1 MITDDPTLAAE
12 PSPRPAAHHRPA
24 APATGLGPRVWVAYI
39 ATAAVAALLYF
50 LLPKSLPTKI
60 VLYNGVGLSAVV
72 ALGVAIRRNRPE
84 NARAWTLIMAG
95 ATSFLTADIVYY
107 VLEAVS
113 ETTPFPSPADLFY
126 LGMYPLVISGL
137 VSLLRRDAPRR
148 DWAGLID
155 AGVVAV
161 ATFGVLGVLVMDT
174 YIEDPTLAFGGRL
187 ISLAYPVMD
196 VALIAVAAR
205 LSAVVHLRHPSYAL
219 LTGGL
224 VSLLVADAIY
234 GILNSAGMF
243 ETGGVADAF
252 WMGFYVLIGA
262 AALHPAS
269 GRTVPRREM
278 NRGHLSATRLVV
290 LCLVVVTM
298 PVIDLI
304 WGKPV
309 DKWLTTT
316 ASVVMFLLVLARL
329 MGLMRI
335 VQDKER
341 QARRDALHD
350 PLTGLANRVLF
361 NERIAELGNSAPERI
376 AAVLFIDLDDF
387 KLVNDSLGHQAGD
400 ELLGIAA
407 GRLLECVR
415 PEDVV
420 ARLSGDEFA
429 VLLVSAVDRQDAVTV
444 ARRIQ
449 EALASPFSLSS
460 RDVTISASVGVTV
473 EQRGEIVEPELL
485 LRAADAAMY
494 HAKSQGKGRF
504 EFFEP
509 AMYLETEDKL
519 ALKNDLQSA
528 LQRGEFEVF
537 YQPIVRMTDRRIT
550 AVEALLRWH
559 HPERGLVPPDRFIPL
574 AEQNGLIVPIGR
586 WVLRESC
593 EQIARWR
600 RLDPARAPQRV
611 CVNLS
616 ARQLSDP
623 NLFAD
628 VADAL
633 ADSGIEAS
641 ALTLELTESMLIEDT
656 VRGTKVLERLKA
668 MNVRIAIDDFGTGY
682 SSLSYLSR
690 FAVDTIKID
699 RSFVQEVEDAGISSA
714 LVKTIIELARTIGV
728 DVVAEGIETEA
739 QYEVLEA
746 LHCTSGQGYH
756 FARPMGAAA
765 AAELIIERNAA
776 IDAEA
781 PAVAAAAAPA
791 PSSEPSEPSEP
802 SAPGGPA
809 ERASRGRSAARA
821 TAAAKRSAP
830 AVELHRGLHALRGA
844 GGALAPLLRDLGA
857 PVAARPPW
865 LLAWSSA
872 RTDWEP
878 LTFLVRRSARARIE
892 AAALLA
898 QRDGEVTS
906 LVALGDGPIAVAP
919 LFARSTAGART
930 LAAGV
935 AEHLDGLDGPW
946 ELRIGQLPAHSPL
959 TGALVDAVSGAELLA
974 VEPVPS
980 LVFGPD
986 RSLAPMLSSNMSRQL
1001 RRARHRLDADGRTM
1015 LLDTLA
1021 GERSVR
1027 AILPVLR
1034 TIHLERDHAA
1044 GRSSDLDDHS
1054 LRRFWE
1060 EVVLAHAGTGELEV
1074 TTLAIDDD
1082 IAAYVIGFVDA
1093 AAYRVFDGHFD
1104 SRFARYSPGR
1114 LVEATVIERAMARP
1128 ELTELDWM
1136 AGVAAEKLLAA
1147 NALVDRVELI
1157 ARSPRLPADADAD
1170 ADAGAEASDLAV
1182 QQAG

>member
-1 MITDDPTLAAE
+1 M
-12 PSPRPAAHHRPA
+12 
-24 APATGLGPRVWVAYI
+24 AYI

-113 ETTPFPSPADLFY
+113 ETTRSLARRPVLPGHVPAGDLRAR
-126 LGMYPLVISGL
+126 LAVAP
-137 VSLLRRDAPRR
+137 RRPRR

-161 ATFGVLGVLVMDT
+161 ATFGVLGALVMDT

-528 LQRGEFEVF
+528 LQRGEFEVL
-537 YQPIVRMTDRRIT
+537 YQPIVRMADRRIT

-559 HPERGLVPPDRFIPL
+559 HPERGLVSPDRFIPL

-756 FARPMGAAA
+756 FARPLGASA

-776 IDAEA
+776 IDAES
-781 PAVAAAAAPA
+781 PAVGAAAAPA
-791 PSSEPSEPSEP
+791 TTSEPSEPA
-802 SAPGGPA
+802 APEGPA

-821 TAAAKRSAP
+821 NAAAKRSAP

-919 LFARSTAGART
+919 LFARSPAGART

-980 LVFGPD
+980 LVFGSD

-1093 AAYRVFDGHFD
+1093 SAYRVFDGHFD

-1157 ARSPRLPADADAD
+1157 ARSPRLPADADA
-1170 ADAGAEASDLAV
+1170 GAEVSDLAV